1 MFRETWK
8 LLNSFTGVAA
18 LIVAMSFQPALA
30 KEKLR
35 FALVQINQQALFFN
49 QINEGA
55 QRAADKAGVELL
67 IYNANDKPSA
77 QNDAIDAYIQDKVD
91 AILVLPIDVN
101 GIRPAIV
108 SAKEA
113 GIPVVTI
120 DGIVEGVNDVQVGV
134 DNLLAGKQIGEFMT
148 QYINE
153 KSLNNPSV
161 GVVGALNSYI
171 QNVRLDG
178 FKNGLSKGKIV
189 DTVDGRNVQDVAQ
202 TAAENLLIA
211 NPGMNLVYATG
222 EPALIGALAA
232 TISQNA
238 KDRMRVFGW
247 DLTAQAVKG
256 IDEGWVV
263 GVIQQNTFGMGEAG
277 VNAAV
282 DLVKGN
288 AVDKQIDVPVTIVT
302 KANVDDFR
310 FMFK

>member
-1 MFRETWK
+1 MFRKTWK
-8 LLNSFTGVAA
+8 LLTSYTGAVS
-18 LIVAMSFQPALA
+18 LIVAMSFQPAVA

-77 QNDAIDAYIQDKVD
+77 QNDAVDAYIQDKVD

-108 SAKEA
+108 AAKEA

-148 QYINE
+148 QYISE
-153 KSLNNPSV
+153 KSLKNPSV

-178 FKNGLSKGKIV
+178 FKNGLSNGKVI

-232 TISQNA
+232 TVSQNA

-282 DLVKGN
+282 DLVKGKTV
-288 AVDKQIDVPVTIVT
+288 AKQIDVPVTIVT
-302 KANVDDFR
+302 QANVDDFR

>member
-8 LLNSFTGVAA
+8 LLTSFTGVAA

-222 EPALIGALAA
+222 EPALIGALKRDDF
-232 TISQNA
+232 TKRQRQNA
-238 KDRMRVFGW
+238 CIRVGSDR
-247 DLTAQAVKG
+247 
-256 IDEGWVV
+256 
-263 GVIQQNTFGMGEAG
+263 AG
-277 VNAAV
+277 S
-282 DLVKGN
+282 K
-288 AVDKQIDVPVTIVT
+288 
-302 KANVDDFR
+302 R
-310 FMFK
+310 H

>member
-1 MFRETWK
+1 
-8 LLNSFTGVAA
+8 
-18 LIVAMSFQPALA
+18 MSFQPALA

>member
-8 LLNSFTGVAA
+8 LLTSFTGVAA
-18 LIVAMSFQPALA
+18 LIVAMSFQPAVA

>member
-8 LLNSFTGVAA
+8 LLTSFTGVAA

-222 EPALIGALAA
+222 EPALIGALTA

>member
-8 LLNSFTGVAA
+8 LLTSFTGVAA

>member
-8 LLNSFTGVAA
+8 LLTSFTGVAA

-55 QRAADKAGVELL
+55 QRAADKAGVDLL